1 MNWDAVGAIGEILG
15 ALTVI
20 ATLFYLSR
28 QIRQNA
34 HALDRSNEYARAASI
49 HESNSHFSQVFAQLA
64 QDAVLASIYHRALAG
79 ESLDEVE
86 TVRFQA
92 FVNTFFAWFET
103 LIIQTDTQLSFADL
117 EEGGADSV
125 VASMRPYFIRLLRTN
140 AGRDWW
146 ASDAQHYYSPSFRSA
161 IDNAISEGEASPLAV

>member
-1 MNWDAVGAIGEILG
+1 MNWDAVGAIGEVLG
-15 ALTVI
+15 ALTVV
-20 ATLFYLSR
+20 ATLFYLSS

-34 HALDRSNEYARAASI
+34 HALNRSNEYARAASI

-79 ESLDEVE
+79 EPLDETE

-103 LIIQTDTQLSFADL
+103 LVIQARTQLSFADL
-117 EEGGADSV
+117 DEGGPDYV
-125 VASMRPYFIRLLRTN
+125 VASMTPYFIRLLRTN
-140 AGRDWW
+140 AGSEWW
-146 ASDAQHYYSPSFRSA
+146 NSDAQHYYSPSFRAA
-161 IDNAISEGEASPLAV
+161 IDNAIMEEEASPLAV